1 MTVYTLRHID
11 ISALAQGR
19 SYKSAGST
27 ARSRVIQKL
36 REEHGPKLVE
46 EYRTAFD
53 AALADRPEGSD
64 EVPQPDKV
72 VLEVELSPLA
82 PVTDLSRKREKTRQG
97 ATRLDPVSGA
107 QKIALIVPDDK
118 REVMER
124 LLDEYTYGEMIER
137 GDNQTRAP
145 NEDRIGRI
153 ESFRKGTFESFWQD
167 DPAAL
172 PGDPQDEIWWGLWC
186 FRDMAA
192 GVVDVARCL
201 GCRVGEPNTHL
212 RFPDTTVIPVFGP
225 KLNIEILLFGTL
237 GIAELRRANDSP
249 TFFVTDVRDDQVPW
263 IEDLAERITW
273 PANDVPTV
281 CLLGTGVNRAHPL
294 LEPAVSAAHLAAV
307 DAAWG
312 ADDHAGHDTGMAGL
326 ALHGDL
332 TAALGDTGQRALTHR
347 AESVKLL
354 PPQGFDPN
362 APSAYGPIT
371 QAGAAIAETTN
382 PNAPFRVFC
391 LSVTNADRSGA
402 ETSAWSAAID
412 QAAAGRTIGDEEEGG
427 PRRLFMVAT
436 GNVQDDMALR
446 TLEEPDMFPAEDPC
460 QAWNALTVGGY
471 TDKTQIADAG
481 YEDWSAC
488 AAPGETS
495 PFSRSSYLWR
505 EGKSPFKPEIVF
517 EAGNRGLSP
526 AHTEAIAGLP
536 SLSLLTTG
544 ADADQI
550 PLEPFWAT
558 SAASAQAARMAA
570 QIAAELPG
578 LWPETVRALMVHS
591 ARWTPSML
599 AQLNQARTKES
610 KAELIRRFGYGVPSL
625 ERATASAR
633 NSLAVVS
640 QREIQPYRL
649 NEDGQVRF
657 NEAHV
662 YPLPWPAQVLE
673 ELGATDVR
681 LKITL
686 SYFIEPNPGFSA
698 NIDPLRYQSFGL
710 RFDLKRS
717 RETQATFLR
726 RRNLDERRDGER
738 SPNTEPDSG
747 WLLGEKKVSAGSLHC
762 DVWEGNAAELGAR
775 NMLWIFP
782 VSGWWRERKSL
793 GRIADRARY
802 ALVLTLETDDVEV
815 DLHTPVSSC
824 VEPLIGVEI
833 GV

>member
-1 MTVYTLRHID
+1 MTLYTLRHID

-19 SYKSAGST
+19 SYKSAGSN
-27 ARSRVIQKL
+27 ARGRAIQRL
-36 REEHGPKLVE
+36 REEHGPRLVK

-53 AALADRPEGSD
+53 AALADRPEGP
-64 EVPQPDKV
+64 EGIAQPDKV
-72 VLEVELSPLA
+72 VLEVELSAQA
-82 PVTDLSRKREKTRQG
+82 PVTDLSRKREDTRQG

-118 REVMER
+118 REVLEK
-124 LLDEYTYGEMIER
+124 LLNDYAFGEMIER
-137 GDNQTRAP
+137 EDKPAKPP
-145 NEDRIGRI
+145 NEDRVGRI

-172 PGDPQDEIWWGLWC
+172 PDDPEDEIWWGLWC
-186 FRDMAA
+186 FRDMAN
-192 GVVDVARCL
+192 GVVDIARRL
-201 GCRVGEPNTHL
+201 GCRVAEPDTHL
-212 RFPDTTVIPVFGP
+212 QFPDTTVVPVFGP

-237 GIAELRRANDSP
+237 GIAELRRASDSP
-249 TFFVTDVRDDQVPW
+249 TFFVTDVRGDEAPW

-294 LEPAVSAAHLAAV
+294 LEPAVNAAHLAAV

-332 TAALGDTGQRALTHR
+332 TAALGDTGGRALRHR

-354 PPQGFDPN
+354 PPQGIDPN

-382 PNAPFRVFC
+382 PDAPFRVFC

-427 PRRLFMVAT
+427 PRRLFTVAT
-436 GNVQDDMALR
+436 GNVQDDMALK

-471 TDKTQIADAG
+471 TDKTDIADAG
-481 YEDWSAC
+481 YEDWSAW
-488 AAPGETS
+488 AAPGATS
-495 PFSRSSYLWR
+495 PYSRSSYLWR

-517 EAGNRGLSP
+517 ETGNRGISP
-526 AHTEAIAGLP
+526 ARTEAIAGLP

-544 ADADQI
+544 SDADQT

-570 QIAAELPG
+570 QIAGELPG
-578 LWPETVRALMVHS
+578 VWPETVRALIVHS
-591 ARWTPSML
+591 ARWTPAML
-599 AQLNQARTKES
+599 AQLEQARSKEL
-610 KAELIRRFGYGVPSL
+610 KAELIRRFGFGVPSL

-640 QREIQPYRL
+640 QREIQPYKL
-649 NEDGQVRF
+649 EDGHERF

-662 YPLPWPAQVLE
+662 YPLPWPTEVLE
-673 ELGATDVR
+673 DLGATDVR
-681 LKITL
+681 LKVTL

-698 NIDPLRYQSFGL
+698 NIDPMRYQSFGL

-717 RETQATFLR
+717 RETKATFLK
-726 RRNLDERRDGER
+726 RRNLDERDAGER
-738 SPNTEPDSG
+738 KPSTEPDSG
-747 WLLGEKKVSAGSLHC
+747 WLLGERKVSAGSLHC
-762 DVWEGNAAELGAR
+762 DLWEGNAAELAAR
-775 NMLWIFP
+775 DMLWIYP
-782 VSGWWRERKSL
+782 VSGWWRERKAL
-793 GRIADRARY
+793 GRIGDSARY
-802 ALVLTLETDDVEV
+802 ALVLTLETDDTEI
-815 DLHTPVSSC
+815 DLHTPVNAL
-824 VEPLIGVEI
+824 VNTLIDIEI
-833 GV
+833 GA